1 MVASNIYSY
10 ANDGF
15 MVCVGSSASD
25 YDVWVVGGVDKS
37 PYPYGGWV
45 NHAVNTSVTPDYTA
59 GTPTATE
66 QFVGA
71 AVYVVTG
78 SQKGEVHNVDAIRYG
93 RGSAIFEFG
102 DLGNGYATIVGFATQ
117 NDNSSNRWGL
127 IQETSGG
134 YLWKGRM
141 QLGTVTN
148 AVDFRDSNK
157 SVFIQWTPK
166 VTANFNLIEC
176 INASSNIEM
185 TGFTFVCLDT
195 TTASNGRFL
204 MTDQCDVNV
213 SGSTF
218 VDMDTFVFDKGTTKT
233 VDCTDVTFR
242 RCNTITAG
250 GGDFT
255 GTSVLNSTAATNT
268 SSLIWNVA
276 TDPDGLLDN
285 MSFDSTNSTNAIHA
299 IEFGTS
305 SPLTMTLTG
314 IDFQGFNA
322 SQNQNDS
329 IFHIKRTTD
338 TVTLNLVGCTSD
350 VSFTNSYRTDGATV
364 VINTVTSNTI
374 TVQDTDGIAIEGAIV
389 AVYNSTTDAELSNE
403 ETDVNGESS
412 FTAAANTPIYIRVR
426 ESPQA
431 TGPFYIPVETVA
443 DTGTNG
449 VEVTIT
455 MNEDIVR

>member
-1 MVASNIYSY
+1 
-10 ANDGF
+10 
-15 MVCVGSSASD
+15 
-25 YDVWVVGGVDKS
+25 
-37 PYPYGGWV
+37 
-45 NHAVNTSVTPDYTA
+45 
-59 GTPTATE
+59 
-66 QFVGA
+66 
-71 AVYVVTG
+71 
-78 SQKGEVHNVDAIRYG
+78 
-93 RGSAIFEFG
+93 
-102 DLGNGYATIVGFATQ
+102 
-117 NDNSSNRWGL
+117 
-127 IQETSGG
+127 
-134 YLWKGRM
+134 M

-431 TGPFYIPVETVA
+431 TGPF